1 MRKLQKKNSGFTLVE
16 LIITLLIGS
25 ILLAWGVPN
34 YRDLKARRMVT
45 DISNEIV
52 YSFTQARAE
61 AVRYGNDVRVI
72 PNGGSWQNG
81 WRTVSIGVDGNPNV
95 LLAQQ
100 GPIDP
105 VVTIQQ
111 TGALAGN
118 VTFNSIGGL
127 DGGNAGRFEL
137 QHTHNTSATKAITI
151 NLSGSARV
159 VN

>member
-1 MRKLQKKNSGFTLVE
+1 ME
-16 LIITLLIGS
+16 LIVTLLIGS

-34 YRDLKARRMVT
+34 YRDLKARRQVT

-61 AVRYGNDVRVI
+61 AVRYGTDVRVI
-72 PNGGSWQNG
+72 PNGGNWQNG

-100 GPIDP
+100 AAIDP
-105 VVTIQQ
+105 IVDLQQ
-111 TGALAGN
+111 TGALAGT

-127 DGGNAGRFEL
+127 VGGNAGRFEL
-137 QHTHNTSATKAITI
+137 KHNYTTSAQKAVTI
-151 NLSGSARV
+151 SLSGSARV
-159 VN
+159 ANL